1 MVGWL
6 LPNRIIPYII
16 SASMHG
22 VSRLGITTIDHVL
35 CIGRMVE
42 RQENHTFTYQWAR
55 EPLRYKVLLFCS
67 SFKTALLRQNLTRNP
82 ILCKESDLWY
92 AMVPLINFEVVEWH
106 YPSWVMRQFEP
117 HQYVPQS
124 CNTCVALHDI
134 DLHGP
139 FAGID
144 WKWDTP
150 PEFQCGMSDDKE
162 WWRGHQSMDQCHTTP
177 YMV

>member
-1 MVGWL
+1 MYYALVEWWKDRRTTPSPTNGRG
-6 LPNRIIPYII
+6 NHYVTRCCY
-16 SASMHG
+16 SAR
-22 VSRLGITTIDHVL
+22 VSRQLYFVRILQD
-35 CIGRMVE
+35 
-42 RQENHTFTYQWAR
+42 
-55 EPLRYKVLLFCS
+55 
-67 SFKTALLRQNLTRNP
+67 NP